1 MKTIQVFSS
10 ICCISN
16 QSLHLELRRYAEE
29 KRWSKFKNK
38 NENSARVYACVCV
51 CVYVYIVLL
60 VVCYPSSPWCSNCS
74 YSLHT
79 MYQNYGCFNVSNAA
93 HLLSSLSLS
102 SSSSSLLSSLSSPL
116 SSPTSFSLELLFFH
130 SVYFIQYFVLLI
142 YLRLYDLNSFAPSYL
157 RLLHSFWVIFIS
169 INA

>member
-1 MKTIQVFSS
+1 MKTIRVFSS

-16 QSLHLELRRYAEE
+16 QSFHLELRRYIEE

-38 NENSARVYACVCV
+38 NENSARVYACV
-51 CVYVYIVLL
+51 YVYIVLL
-60 VVCYPSSPWCSNCS
+60 VVCYPSSPWYS

-116 SSPTSFSLELLFFH
+116 SSPTSFSLELLFFPFSLFY
-130 SVYFIQYFVLLI
+130 SVFRSF
-142 YLRLYDLNSFAPSYL
+142 DLPTPLWFK
-157 RLLHSFWVIFIS
+157 
-169 INA
+169 